1 MNFKIMTKQYFI
13 ELADYNIWANNLQC
27 DWLEQLSEEQWKQPI
42 ISSFNSIQET
52 VLHVISAENVW
63 LQRLEKEAN
72 PVWLQSSY
80 TGTKAE
86 HIALWKSLSQKL
98 KDFTIDMDEAILKED
113 LAFSRLNGDAYSMP
127 HYQVL
132 AHIFNHSTY
141 HRGQLITML
150 RQTGFTAVGST
161 DMLGY
166 FRK

>member
-13 ELADYNIWANNLQC
+13 ELADYNSWANNIQC
-27 DWLEQLSEEQWKQPI
+27 AWLEQITDEQWKQQI
-42 ISSFNSIQET
+42 VSSFNSIQET
-52 VLHVISAENVW
+52 VLHIISAENVW

-72 PVWLQSSY
+72 PAWLQTSY
-80 TGTKAE
+80 NGTKTE
-86 HIALWKSLSQKL
+86 HIELWKSLSQRL
-98 KDFTIDMDEAILKED
+98 KDFAIDMDESLLKEN
-113 LAFSRLNGDAYSMP
+113 LEFKRLNGDTYSMP

-150 RQTGFTAVGST
+150 RQAGFTSVGST